1 VLCLAQLTVS
11 KALSP
16 MTQAP
21 GSPIDD
27 SEAPKSACI
36 TPAKGEEEFE
46 DKAED
51 EVQDEAEEAGE
62 KEHVDAPA
70 SDSADT
76 AKPKP
81 KPKPRAKKAKG
92 EPKAKKIAESKVKK
106 TTVKKVCIIN
116 CVCCSLCAQLTQL
129 HISLTDD
136 LPYCAGQS

>member
-1 VLCLAQLTVS
+1 
-11 KALSP
+11 

-21 GSPIDD
+21 GSPIND
-27 SEAPKSACI
+27 SEAPKSACS

-51 EVQDEAEEAGE
+51 EVQDEAEVAGE

-70 SDSADT
+70 SGSADT
-76 AKPKP
+76 AKP

-92 EPKAKKIAESKVKK
+92 EPKAKKIVESKEKK
-106 TTVKKVCIIN
+106 LKVKKVCIID
-116 CVCCSLCAQLTQL
+116 CVCCSLCDHLTQL

-136 LPYCAGQS
+136 LPCCAGPG

>member
-1 VLCLAQLTVS
+1 
-11 KALSP
+11 

-21 GSPIDD
+21 GSPIND
-27 SEAPKSACI
+27 SEAPKSACS

-51 EVQDEAEEAGE
+51 EVQDEAEVAGE

-70 SDSADT
+70 SGSADT

-92 EPKAKKIAESKVKK
+92 EPKAKKIVESKEKK
-106 TTVKKVCIIN
+106 LKVKKVCIID

-136 LPYCAGQS
+136 LPCCAGPG